1 MKENIFV
8 QRVKHFGI
16 NIFTSENVASNQAY
30 EKEIID
36 ILADI
41 QREFKYSKITVE
53 LQELFKHLII
63 VKGPKEKAFL
73 NKKYGITV
81 TRWKA
86 LYSKTI
92 DGIIIDLNMFTA
104 SKKLLNTNK
113 LLNTLVHEIGHAI
126 HLNFIS
132 SGSLRHTHE
141 SDIELEASDMSAKEF
156 YDYTSKQFIDTI
168 NTVSMCDSKDEAE
181 EHFFNLLDKCSFDF
195 GEELENA
202 YDERLKY
209 QEPIRAMEET
219 LRQYMPLDGSDDDH
233 EQVMLFNT
241 QEDFAENFRKYV
253 LDNEN
258 LSHWNKNRLVYTL
271 RKSGAQGKK
280 IIESYSDI
288 KKYIQ
293 LKLLCES
300 I

>member
-241 QEDFAENFRKYV
+241 
-253 LDNEN
+253 
-258 LSHWNKNRLVYTL
+258 
-271 RKSGAQGKK
+271 
-280 IIESYSDI
+280 
-288 KKYIQ
+288 
-293 LKLLCES
+293 
-300 I
+300 